1 MKTMGYKEQINFNEE
16 CLEFVLP
23 TLYS

>member
-23 TLYS
+23 KLYS